1 MRRVK
6 HTLRGSTLAETLV
19 MMLVAGIVF
28 LAAMEALT
36 LVSRLV
42 ARRAAVLVEAGRQ
55 HDGIFRLGQLLTTAD
70 SVRGAEG
77 GGTGEL
83 LYLYRAGGETTL
95 TTRDS
100 AAVFVAGEFR
110 DTLLRR
116 VGHMQLLRC
125 DAAADTLEIDV
136 GGHMLKL
143 TVLMPARECYGRR
156 IAEIEKALLEELY
169 AAVVRGETLAE
180 AMRRSGAFRPLE
192 CGVVRIGD
200 ETGRLART
208 LDFLRDY
215 YRKRAAQRRMVASAV
230 SYPVVILAVAAAVV
244 AFMLS
249 VVVPMFEEVYARMG
263 GELPALTRGIIA
275 LSKAFPAYAAVAV
288 IAGGGLYLLYRA
300 NRQREEVQ
308 RWRAAILLR
317 LPVAGEIIR
326 KNMQAQCCKLLDLLC
341 AAGVPLLAGVG
352 MLREVIGF
360 HPYRKS
366 FDEIE
371 RRLERGDAFAETL
384 ARFPDLYDRKLT
396 ALVRVGEQTNR
407 LPEMLRRQ
415 GETLTEELEYA
426 IRRMGAMLEPAL
438 ILLVGILVAVILIA
452 MYMPMFSL
460 GGIMG

>member
-1 MRRVK
+1 
-6 HTLRGSTLAETLV
+6 
-19 MMLVAGIVF
+19 
-28 LAAMEALT
+28 
-36 LVSRLV
+36 
-42 ARRAAVLVEAGRQ
+42 
-55 HDGIFRLGQLLTTAD
+55 
-70 SVRGAEG
+70 
-77 GGTGEL
+77 
-83 LYLYRAGGETTL
+83 
-95 TTRDS
+95 
-100 AAVFVAGEFR
+100 
-110 DTLLRR
+110 
-116 VGHMQLLRC
+116 
-125 DAAADTLEIDV
+125 
-136 GGHMLKL
+136 
-143 TVLMPARECYGRR
+143 
-156 IAEIEKALLEELY
+156 
-169 AAVVRGETLAE
+169 
-180 AMRRSGAFRPLE
+180 MRRSGAFRPLE

-230 SYPVVILAVAAAVV
+230 NYPIVILAVAAAVV

-249 VVVPMFEEVYARMG
+249 VVVPMFEEVYARLG

-308 RWRAAILLR
+308 CWRAAIL
-317 LPVAGEIIR
+317 R

>member
-1 MRRVK
+1 MDTK
-6 HTLRGSTLAETLV
+6 SHK
-19 MMLVAGIVF
+19 
-28 LAAMEALT
+28 LT
-36 LVSRLV
+36 D
-42 ARRAAVLVEAGRQ
+42 ARREMFYAELHALLTAGLDFSAA
-55 HDGIFRLGQLLTTAD
+55 FRLLI
-70 SVRGAEG
+70 EG
-77 GGTGEL
+77 EG
-83 LYLYRAGGETTL
+83 
-95 TTRDS
+95 D
-100 AAVFVAGEFR
+100 
-110 DTLLRR
+110 RR
-116 VGHMQLLRC
+116 
-125 DAAADTLEIDV
+125 T
-136 GGHMLKL
+136 
-143 TVLMPARECYGRR
+143 
-156 IAEIEKALLEELY
+156 KALLEELY

-192 CGVVRIGD
+192 CGVVRIGN

-215 YRKRAAQRRMVASAV
+215 YRKRAAQQRMVASAV

-275 LSKAFPAYAAVAV
+275 LSKAFPAYAARRGQRGEGDFICSTAPTDSARRCS
-288 IAGGGLYLLYRA
+288 AGARRPCSACPSRVRSSARTCRRSAANFSTCYAPRA
-300 NRQREEVQ
+300 CP
-308 RWRAAILLR
+308 W
-317 LPVAGEIIR
+317 
-326 KNMQAQCCKLLDLLC
+326 
-341 AAGVPLLAGVG
+341 LAGVG

-366 FDEIE
+366 FDEIA

>member
-1 MRRVK
+1 
-6 HTLRGSTLAETLV
+6 
-19 MMLVAGIVF
+19 
-28 LAAMEALT
+28 
-36 LVSRLV
+36 
-42 ARRAAVLVEAGRQ
+42 
-55 HDGIFRLGQLLTTAD
+55 
-70 SVRGAEG
+70 
-77 GGTGEL
+77 
-83 LYLYRAGGETTL
+83 
-95 TTRDS
+95 
-100 AAVFVAGEFR
+100 
-110 DTLLRR
+110 
-116 VGHMQLLRC
+116 
-125 DAAADTLEIDV
+125 
-136 GGHMLKL
+136 
-143 TVLMPARECYGRR
+143 
-156 IAEIEKALLEELY
+156 
-169 AAVVRGETLAE
+169 
-180 AMRRSGAFRPLE
+180 
-192 CGVVRIGD
+192 
-200 ETGRLART
+200 
-208 LDFLRDY
+208 
-215 YRKRAAQRRMVASAV
+215 
-230 SYPVVILAVAAAVV
+230 
-244 AFMLS
+244 MLS

-360 HPYRKS
+360 HTYRKS
-366 FDEIE
+366 FDEIA

-407 LPEMLRRQ
+407 LSEMLRRQ

-438 ILLVGILVAVILIA
+438 ILFVGLLVAVILIA

>member
-1 MRRVK
+1 MPP
-6 HTLRGSTLAETLV
+6 
-19 MMLVAGIVF
+19 
-28 LAAMEALT
+28 
-36 LVSRLV
+36 SRS
-42 ARRAAVLVEAGRQ
+42 AR
-55 HDGIFRLGQLLTTAD
+55 
-70 SVRGAEG
+70 
-77 GGTGEL
+77 
-83 LYLYRAGGETTL
+83 
-95 TTRDS
+95 
-100 AAVFVAGEFR
+100 
-110 DTLLRR
+110 
-116 VGHMQLLRC
+116 
-125 DAAADTLEIDV
+125 
-136 GGHMLKL
+136 
-143 TVLMPARECYGRR
+143 
-156 IAEIEKALLEELY
+156 
-169 AAVVRGETLAE
+169 
-180 AMRRSGAFRPLE
+180 
-192 CGVVRIGD
+192 
-200 ETGRLART
+200 
-208 LDFLRDY
+208 
-215 YRKRAAQRRMVASAV
+215 
-230 SYPVVILAVAAAVV
+230 
-244 AFMLS
+244 
-249 VVVPMFEEVYARMG
+249 
-263 GELPALTRGIIA
+263 
-275 LSKAFPAYAAVAV
+275 
-288 IAGGGLYLLYRA
+288 GGGLYLLYRA

-308 RWRAAILLR
+308 RWRAATLLR

-366 FDEIE
+366 FDEIA

>member
-1 MRRVK
+1 MDTK
-6 HTLRGSTLAETLV
+6 SHK
-19 MMLVAGIVF
+19 
-28 LAAMEALT
+28 LT
-36 LVSRLV
+36 D
-42 ARRAAVLVEAGRQ
+42 ARREMFYAELHALLTAGLDFSAA
-55 HDGIFRLGQLLTTAD
+55 FRLLI
-70 SVRGAEG
+70 EG
-77 GGTGEL
+77 EG
-83 LYLYRAGGETTL
+83 
-95 TTRDS
+95 D
-100 AAVFVAGEFR
+100 
-110 DTLLRR
+110 RR
-116 VGHMQLLRC
+116 
-125 DAAADTLEIDV
+125 T
-136 GGHMLKL
+136 
-143 TVLMPARECYGRR
+143 
-156 IAEIEKALLEELY
+156 KALLEELY

-366 FDEIE
+366 FDEIA

-438 ILLVGILVAVILIA
+438 ILCVGILVAVILIA

>member
-1 MRRVK
+1 MDTK
-6 HTLRGSTLAETLV
+6 SHK
-19 MMLVAGIVF
+19 
-28 LAAMEALT
+28 LT
-36 LVSRLV
+36 D
-42 ARRAAVLVEAGRQ
+42 ARREMFYAELHALLTAGLDFSAA
-55 HDGIFRLGQLLTTAD
+55 FRLLI
-70 SVRGAEG
+70 EG
-77 GGTGEL
+77 EG
-83 LYLYRAGGETTL
+83 
-95 TTRDS
+95 D
-100 AAVFVAGEFR
+100 
-110 DTLLRR
+110 RR
-116 VGHMQLLRC
+116 
-125 DAAADTLEIDV
+125 T
-136 GGHMLKL
+136 
-143 TVLMPARECYGRR
+143 
-156 IAEIEKALLEELY
+156 KALLEGLY

-215 YRKRAAQRRMVASAV
+215 YRKRAAQRHMVASAV

-288 IAGGGLYLLYRA
+288 SAGGGLYLLYRA

-308 RWRAAILLR
+308 RWRTAILLR

-384 ARFPDLYDRKLT
+384 ALFPDLYDRKLT

-415 GETLTEELEYA
+415 GEALTEELEYA

>member
-1 MRRVK
+1 MDTK
-6 HTLRGSTLAETLV
+6 SHK
-19 MMLVAGIVF
+19 
-28 LAAMEALT
+28 LT
-36 LVSRLV
+36 D
-42 ARRAAVLVEAGRQ
+42 ARREMFYAELHALLTAGLDFSAA
-55 HDGIFRLGQLLTTAD
+55 FRLLI
-70 SVRGAEG
+70 EG
-77 GGTGEL
+77 EG
-83 LYLYRAGGETTL
+83 
-95 TTRDS
+95 D
-100 AAVFVAGEFR
+100 
-110 DTLLRR
+110 RR
-116 VGHMQLLRC
+116 
-125 DAAADTLEIDV
+125 T
-136 GGHMLKL
+136 
-143 TVLMPARECYGRR
+143 
-156 IAEIEKALLEELY
+156 KALLEELY

-192 CGVVRIGD
+192 CGVVRIGN

-215 YRKRAAQRRMVASAV
+215 YRKRAAQQRMVASAV

-288 IAGGGLYLLYRA
+288 SAGEGLYLLYRA

-360 HPYRKS
+360 RS
-366 FDEIE
+366 TRSRD
-371 RRLERGDAFAETL
+371 GS
-384 ARFPDLYDRKLT
+384 
-396 ALVRVGEQTNR
+396 N
-407 LPEMLRRQ
+407 
-415 GETLTEELEYA
+415 
-426 IRRMGAMLEPAL
+426 GAMPSPKHWPDSPISTTENSRRSSASESRRTAYPKCSAGR
-438 ILLVGILVAVILIA
+438 VRPSPKNSNTQSAAWVRCSN
-452 MYMPMFSL
+452 PHSSCSSEFSSP
-460 GGIMG
+460 

>member
-1 MRRVK
+1 MDTK
-6 HTLRGSTLAETLV
+6 SHK
-19 MMLVAGIVF
+19 
-28 LAAMEALT
+28 LT
-36 LVSRLV
+36 D
-42 ARRAAVLVEAGRQ
+42 ARREMFYAELHALLTAGLDFSAA
-55 HDGIFRLGQLLTTAD
+55 FRLLI
-70 SVRGAEG
+70 EG
-77 GGTGEL
+77 EG
-83 LYLYRAGGETTL
+83 
-95 TTRDS
+95 D
-100 AAVFVAGEFR
+100 
-110 DTLLRR
+110 RR
-116 VGHMQLLRC
+116 
-125 DAAADTLEIDV
+125 T
-136 GGHMLKL
+136 
-143 TVLMPARECYGRR
+143 
-156 IAEIEKALLEELY
+156 KALLEELY
-169 AAVVRGETLAE
+169 AAVVRGLSLAE

-230 SYPVVILAVAAAVV
+230 SYPVVILAVAVAVV

-352 MLREVIGF
+352 MLRDGSNGATPSPKHWPDSPISTTEN
-360 HPYRKS
+360 S
-366 FDEIE
+366 
-371 RRLERGDAFAETL
+371 RRSSASESR
-384 ARFPDLYDRKLT
+384 RT
-396 ALVRVGEQTNR
+396 ACPKCSAGRVRPSPKNSNTQSAAWVLCSNPHSSCSSE
-407 LPEMLRRQ
+407 
-415 GETLTEELEYA
+415 
-426 IRRMGAMLEPAL
+426 
-438 ILLVGILVAVILIA
+438 
-452 MYMPMFSL
+452 FSSP
-460 GGIMG
+460 

>member
-1 MRRVK
+1 MNQNWHIETQAVQAGYRPGNGEPR
-6 HTLRGSTLAETLV
+6 TLPRYQSTTYKYDDAQS
-19 MMLVAGIVF
+19 VADLFDLKSEGF
-28 LAAMEALT
+28 FYT
-36 LVSRLV
+36 
-42 ARRAAVLVEAGRQ
+42 RRANPTVDAFEKKMAAL
-55 HDGIFRLGQLLTTAD
+55 
-70 SVRGAEG
+70 EG
-77 GGTGEL
+77 G
-83 LYLYRAGGETTL
+83 
-95 TTRDS
+95 
-100 AAVFVAGEFR
+100 V
-110 DTLLRR
+110 
-116 VGHMQLLRC
+116 
-125 DAAADTLEIDV
+125 
-136 GGHMLKL
+136 
-143 TVLMPARECYGRR
+143 
-156 IAEIEKALLEELY
+156 
-169 AAVVRGETLAE
+169 
-180 AMRRSGAFRPLE
+180 
-192 CGVVRIGD
+192 
-200 ETGRLART
+200 
-208 LDFLRDY
+208 
-215 YRKRAAQRRMVASAV
+215 
-230 SYPVVILAVAAAVV
+230 
-244 AFMLS
+244 
-249 VVVPMFEEVYARMG
+249 
-263 GELPALTRGIIA
+263 
-275 LSKAFPAYAAVAV
+275 AAVAV
-288 IAGGGLYLLYRA
+288 SAGGGLYLLYRA